1 MKGYVIHLPKSK
13 KSSKS
18 ANDVITSVHMNTQIE
33 CELWGGVDKYD
44 SWKTITDMGFE
55 FDSLSFGGGD
65 VPVEM
70 GTFLSH
76 YSLWEKCVSE
86 NTSIVIF
93 EDDAMCTTS
102 ISFNI
107 SEFTGD
113 VLNLGRPNWGLKY
126 KNEHEAPIIL
136 PTDSKKG
143 IILRDV
149 CLNNHNSFADYNK
162 LSTEEQSEL
171 CDCDS
176 QWLFGAHSYIVTP
189 KGAEKLMK
197 ESHNKI
203 KPADIFINQSIVD
216 IYDLHPL
223 SVKQI
228 GNGTLIQPSPSD
240 NWDY

>member
-1 MKGYVIHLPKSK
+1 M
-13 KSSKS
+13 
-18 ANDVITSVHMNTQIE
+18 
-33 CELWGGVDKYD
+33 
-44 SWKTITDMGFE
+44 
-55 FDSLSFGGGD
+55 
-65 VPVEM
+65 
-70 GTFLSH
+70 
-76 YSLWEKCVSE
+76 
-86 NTSIVIF
+86 
-93 EDDAMCTTS
+93 
-102 ISFNI
+102 
-107 SEFTGD
+107 
-113 VLNLGRPNWGLKY
+113 
-126 KNEHEAPIIL
+126 
-136 PTDSKKG
+136 
-143 IILRDV
+143 